1 MAGASKP
8 PEFLARAVKS
18 VRENTPRPP
27 KRRGSSADS
36 VKETPPPKLPLPPP
50 RPEPN
55 AEDPVAE
62 AVGDAW
68 SYEVASAD
76 ASADLTPVV
85 GANLRR
91 LRMKRGLSLEKLS
104 RASNVSRAMLGQI
117 ELGQSTPTINVLW
130 KIARA
135 LGVPFSALI
144 SNRAAG
150 RTTVMPAGRAK
161 VLTSHDGSFS
171 SRALFPFDE
180 PRTVE
185 FYELRLAPLSVE
197 KADPHPPGTVEN
209 LVVNAGAL
217 EVIVGSDRHLLAT
230 GDSILFEADVPHQY
244 RNPGDT
250 ECVMYLVMTYAE
262 KSS

>member
-1 MAGASKP
+1 M
-8 PEFLARAVKS
+8 
-18 VRENTPRPP
+18 
-27 KRRGSSADS
+27 ADS
-36 VKETPPPKLPLPPP
+36 SSPTPLSLPAWPAAESET
-50 RPEPN
+50 
-55 AEDPVAE
+55 
-62 AVGDAW
+62 
-68 SYEVASAD
+68 
-76 ASADLTPVV
+76 DLTPVV

-91 LRMKRGLSLEKLS
+91 LRVKRGLSLERLA
-104 RASNVSRAMLGQI
+104 RASGVSRAMLGQI

-135 LGVPFSALI
+135 LSVPFSALI

-150 RTTVMPAGRAK
+150 RTTVMPASRAK
-161 VLTSHDGSFS
+161 VLTSHDGAFS

-197 KADPHPPGTVEN
+197 QADPHPPGTVEN
-209 LVVNAGAL
+209 LVVSSGTL
-217 EVIVGSDRHLLAT
+217 EMTVAAERHLLAT

-262 KSS
+262 KNA